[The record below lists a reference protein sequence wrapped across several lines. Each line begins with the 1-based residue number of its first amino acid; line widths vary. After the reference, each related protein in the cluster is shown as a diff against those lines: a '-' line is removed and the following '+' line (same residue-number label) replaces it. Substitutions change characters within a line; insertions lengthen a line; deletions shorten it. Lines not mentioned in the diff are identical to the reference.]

1 MTGYLNPQGGFNWG
15 QFGGD
20 ALQGLGAGLLA
31 RGAGGQYAQQA
42 PLIGIQ
48 ALQQAQAQ
56 RAEAEQ
62 RALQNQSLTQEMAI
76 RDQQASR
83 QAEADRQARAQ
94 QQAYLGLIGGQPR
107 QGPVQ
112 PGQPALGNAPTNPT
126 LSGLPPAIQSMLPA
140 MSADQGMAL
149 VAQMA
154 ARKPSMPNLE
164 HVRQGNQDVSGY
176 FDPNDP
182 TRFVQVASGSAFAP
196 QQPQQPT
203 ERERYAALA
212 GLKPGTPEYQNFML
226 TGGQQPDTFVD
237 IPGPDGKPI
246 GQKNL
251 KTGQVVSYPQGP
263 TKQPTAEQ
271 AVSGGFA
278 DRMSNSGQIIDKLEN
293 TAADLKQSS
302 LSSLPG
308 VANFLISP
316 GRQQVEQA
324 QRDFVNAVL
333 RRESGAAISSSEF
346 DSANKQYFPKPGDSK
361 EVIAQ
366 KRVNRD
372 IAIKAMK
379 RNAGPVYE
387 QSQSAAAPTQS
398 NVAQPPVPGAAQAP
412 DGNWYVADPQRPGK
426 YLKVVQ

>member
-196 QQPQQPT
+196 QQPQQLPSDIQEYNLDKSQGFKGTLLDWKLAQKGAGFTTTLPDGTVIQMGGSTKPVTEAQATAGSRAGMISDGMTKLFQTYDNPNVNIMRTLGATALDQIPVVGQTLGNELRSGPEQEQKTAKAIALEGIASAVTGAGVAKDQFIRYQSMLPDPT
-203 ERERYAALA
+203 D
-212 GLKPGTPEYQNFML
+212 KPGTRVF
-226 TGGQQPDTFVD
+226 
-237 IPGPDGKPI
+237 K
-246 GQKNL
+246 L
-251 KTGQVVSYPQGP
+251 K
-263 TKQPTAEQ
+263 
-271 AVSGGFA
+271 
-278 DRMSNSGQIIDKLEN
+278 
-293 TAADLKQSS
+293 
-302 LSSLPG
+302 
-308 VANFLISP
+308 VANNFL
-316 GRQQVEQA
+316 RQQ
-324 QRDFVNAVL
+324 L
-333 RRESGAAISSSEF
+333 
-346 DSANKQYFPKPGDSK
+346 
-361 EVIAQ
+361 IA
-366 KRVNRD
+366 
-372 IAIKAMK
+372 
-379 RNAGPVYE
+379 AGPSGKE
-387 QSQSAAAPTQS
+387 IAAQIDWNTLGSTDTTPSSTTPQTTTPIIRWTRDAAG
-398 NVAQPPVPGAAQAP
+398 NPVPAQ
-412 DGNWYVADPQRPGK
+412 
-426 YLKVVQ
+426 